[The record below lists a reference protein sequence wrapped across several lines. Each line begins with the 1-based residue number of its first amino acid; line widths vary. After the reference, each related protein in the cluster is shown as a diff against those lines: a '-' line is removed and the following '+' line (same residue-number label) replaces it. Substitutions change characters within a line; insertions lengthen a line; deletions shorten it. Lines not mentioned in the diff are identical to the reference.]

1 MILIIPIF
9 TIIVMQFCLNIRQK
23 TFNGI
28 YSLILFSYLVWL
40 ILFNAHKKK
49 EIALPCLLYETLIVQ
64 RIFPH
69 ESLASVLL
77 FNNFQSYKDA

>member
-9 TIIVMQFCLNIRQK
+9 AIIVIQFCLNIRQK

-28 YSLILFSYLVWL
+28 YSLILFSYFTWL
-40 ILFNAHKKK
+40 ILLNAHKKK
-49 EIALPCLLYETLIVQ
+49 EIALPCLLYETLIIQ

-69 ESLASVLL
+69 ESLVSVLL
-77 FNNFQSYKDA
+77 FNNFQSYKDV